1 MLFGYKNALTTTAMV
16 IGEIA
21 ILPRLGPRVPWHP
34 LLHRG
39 YLDTSYNLGKG

>member
-21 ILPRLGPRVPWHP
+21 ILARLGPGVPWASLATPGTSRH
-34 LLHRG
+34 LL
-39 YLDTSYNLGKG
+39 